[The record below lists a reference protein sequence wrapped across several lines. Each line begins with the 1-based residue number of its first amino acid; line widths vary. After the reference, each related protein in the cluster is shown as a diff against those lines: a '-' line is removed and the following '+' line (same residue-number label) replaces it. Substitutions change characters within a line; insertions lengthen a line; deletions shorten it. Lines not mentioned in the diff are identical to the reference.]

1 MAKVKAKR
9 GVCIGVENNLAV
21 GETADSVGPATA
33 QFLVSIGAVELVQD
47 EPAPAPDPKPDEP
60 AADPVDVDPPQSGKS
75 KKAGK

>member
-9 GVCIGVENNLAV
+9 GVCIGVEKNLAV
-21 GETADSVGPATA
+21 GETAEVDQASA

-47 EPAPAPDPKPDEP
+47 EPAPATDPKPDEP